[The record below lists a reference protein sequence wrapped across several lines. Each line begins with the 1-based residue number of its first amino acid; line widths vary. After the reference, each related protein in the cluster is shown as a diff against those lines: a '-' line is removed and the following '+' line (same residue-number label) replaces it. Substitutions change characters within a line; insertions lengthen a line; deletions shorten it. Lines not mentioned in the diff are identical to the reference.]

1 MIAAIRVGDSVQQGL
16 DSFFAFIPNLVGF
29 LVILIVGYL
38 VAKIARKALD
48 KILEKTGVDRA
59 LHQSDA
65 GQYVEKASPGSRPS
79 HLIGFV
85 AFWFIFLFAISAAVG
100 ALKIAALTDFIAQV
114 QSYLPNVIAA
124 VLIFV
129 VAAAVAGAAGAAV
142 HKLMGDT
149 PTGKMIRAVV
159 PGLVLAIG
167 MFMVLDQLDIA
178 PQIVTI
184 TYAALIGMLALAGAL
199 AFGLGGRDVAA
210 KMLADAYDAGQ
221 RHSDQ
226 VKQDVQT
233 GKARA
238 QQQAEPRTGT
248 GNPGGA
254 VSPGRL

>member
-85 AFWFIFLFAISAAVG
+85 AFWFIFLFAVSAAVG

-149 PTGKMIRAVV
+149 PTGKMVRAIV
-159 PGLVLAIG
+159 P
-167 MFMVLDQLDIA
+167 
-178 PQIVTI
+178 
-184 TYAALIGMLALAGAL
+184 
-199 AFGLGGRDVAA
+199 VAA

-221 RHSDQ
+221 RNSNQ

>member
-149 PTGKMIRAVV
+149 PTGKMVRAIV
-159 PGLVLAIG
+159 P
-167 MFMVLDQLDIA
+167 
-178 PQIVTI
+178 
-184 TYAALIGMLALAGAL
+184 
-199 AFGLGGRDVAA
+199 VAA

-221 RHSDQ
+221 RNSNQ